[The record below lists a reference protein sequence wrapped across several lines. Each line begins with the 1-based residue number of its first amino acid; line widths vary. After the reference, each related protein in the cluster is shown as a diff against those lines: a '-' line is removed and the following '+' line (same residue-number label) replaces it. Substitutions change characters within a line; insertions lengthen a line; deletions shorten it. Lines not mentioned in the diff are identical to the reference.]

1 MCYRF
6 QVAFEKMLFFPVK
19 YFLHDSIFFCQ
30 CRIRYGPA
38 IRVDAH
44 GNAGMVDLI
53 GGMIFYFF
61 INIGLNITCGT
72 NLEVNIFF
80 FEKFD

>member
-1 MCYRF
+1 
-6 QVAFEKMLFFPVK
+6 
-19 YFLHDSIFFCQ
+19 
-30 CRIRYGPA
+30 
-38 IRVDAH
+38 
-44 GNAGMVDLI
+44 MVDLI